1 MISTVLRALEQG
13 LSVMRLNSRLLL
25 VGVLVFVFPLLFVWV
40 TQSFFSAAYNNINTA
55 EKQRVAMMQDTLA
68 TIIKQN
74 NKEDAVTQSLIDEYT
89 TNNNDIVK
97 IRIVDKVNDEFIII
111 QANSPDLVGTVEASD
126 DLYRGLPLSGSQ
138 GSFIFETVI
147 NGSRVWQVLRS
158 VSLDDNDLY
167 IFSEHSFGVVDSV
180 MSARRQ
186 QSYFGLTGIFLFLI
200 ALAYW
205 LNKQVSWEKNHN
217 LLQKQLE
224 ARDSFSNMIAHE
236 FRSPLT
242 AIKGYASFLEESKT
256 LEPEDRRFANNIKI
270 SAERL
275 VVMVSDFLEVARLQS
290 GKLSIKTTSVELDK
304 VIQQVVID
312 LQIMATSKGL
322 SLVFKKNESLVVC
335 NTDADRMT
343 QVLTNIITNAIKYTE
358 EGAVEIECVDL
369 HNEVVIRVK
378 DTGSGI
384 SAADQQKLFAPFT
397 RVGSADSSNVTGSGL
412 GMWITRQLVDL
423 LGGTIGV
430 ESIEGV
436 GTHIVLR
443 FKR

>member
-111 QANSPDLVGTVEASD
+111 QANSPDLVGTVEVSD